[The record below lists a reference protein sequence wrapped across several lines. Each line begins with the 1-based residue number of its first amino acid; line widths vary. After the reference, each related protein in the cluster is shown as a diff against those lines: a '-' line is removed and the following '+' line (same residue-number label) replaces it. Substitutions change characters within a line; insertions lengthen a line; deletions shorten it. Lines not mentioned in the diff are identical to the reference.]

1 LSELKTDLSQILKTV
16 IFEDTTITSE
26 CLCKVGASDLES
38 YKVEFNVNN
47 CDYLPPKGMLFLIS
61 HQGYE
66 WFSGTAILSYL
77 FYRDE
82 KQVATF
88 DLCERSAASLELPID
103 PLDEDDRNLDLHTY
117 ENLNIGF
124 RLKFNKNKFKP
135 KVVGSTVKM
144 LPTKTDLRIVQWP
157 VPEIS
162 GTVSAQ
168 VNKVSAID
176 DFTVDEFVSEF
187 KDNVSKDPEAI
198 MLESSKITIDGVDAM
213 KLVFLNKKFDVRLA
227 MYIYRK
233 HAYWVLLSYFSYNGD
248 RADEVYVKEIISS
261 FKLLH

>member
-1 LSELKTDLSQILKTV
+1 VKILKTV
-16 IFEDTTITSE
+16 IHHDITITNEYSA
-26 CLCKVGASDLES
+26 KVGAANLDS
-38 YKVEFNVNN
+38 YKVEFVVNN
-47 CDYLPPKGMLFLIS
+47 CDYLPTRGTLFLIS
-61 HQGYE
+61 HKDE

-77 FYRDE
+77 FYCDE

-88 DLCERSAASLELPID
+88 DLCERSAVSLELPID

-124 RLKFNKNKFKP
+124 SSKFNKNKFKP

-144 LPTKTDLRIVQWP
+144 IPTKTDLRLVQWP

-168 VNKVSAID
+168 VNKISAID

-187 KDNVSKDPEAI
+187 KDNVSRDPEAV
-198 MLESSKITIDGVDAM
+198 MLESTLITIDDVNAM
-213 KLVFLNKKFDVRLA
+213 KLIFFNKKFDVRLS

-233 HAYWVLLSYFSYNGD
+233 HKYWVLLSHFCYSGD
-248 RADEVYVKEIISS
+248 RGDEVYVKEIINT